1 MSTPVAVA
9 PALRRAA
16 LATATVFAL
25 SGGLA
30 ASWVS
35 RLPTLRDQLD
45 TDTAALGFALL
56 CLGLGSILVMP
67 MTAPLCNRYGSRAV
81 VVAAAVP
88 STVLLVSL
96 VLAPNVVALGAALLG
111 LGACYGS
118 WDVAMNIQG
127 SFVERAADRPWM
139 SRYHACWSVGSIA
152 GAGLGALAA
161 LLGVGVAA
169 HFALVGALVAVGV
182 VVAVRTFVDERS
194 GHATAE
200 PQQNAGRL
208 VNRRLVLLGLIT
220 LCGTTI
226 EGAAADWLGLHI
238 ADDLGGTAAVAAA
251 GYAVF
256 ATAMTTARFA
266 GPPIL
271 TRLGRVTTLRVA
283 GATAGLGVLMAALAN
298 ALPLAM
304 AGAAIWGLGVA
315 LVFPSAMSAGG
326 ETPGRSAA
334 GIATVATI
342 GYGGFLLGPPLIGV
356 LGHQIGLNNALLL
369 LLGLA
374 AIIMILAPASRAPA
388 EPT

>member
-1 MSTPVAVA
+1 MSTSAAVA
-9 PALRRAA
+9 PTLRRAA
-16 LATATVFAL
+16 LATATVFSL

-35 RLPTLRDQLD
+35 RLPTLRDHLH

-56 CLGLGSILVMP
+56 CVGLGSILAMP
-67 MTAPLCNRYGSRAV
+67 MTAPLCTRYGSRRV
-81 VVAAAVP
+81 VTATAVP
-88 STVLLVSL
+88 AAVLLVSL
-96 VLAPNVVALGAALLG
+96 SLVPNVVAMGAALLA

-127 SFVERAADRPWM
+127 SYVERAANRPWM
-139 SRYHACWSVGSIA
+139 SRYHACWSVGSVV
-152 GAGLGALAA
+152 GAGVGALAA
-161 LLGVGVAA
+161 LLGVGVTA
-169 HFALVGALVAVGV
+169 HFVLIAALVAVGV
-182 VVAVRTFVDERS
+182 AVATRTFVDERS
-194 GHATAE
+194 GPATADA
-200 PQQNAGRL
+200 QVATGRL

-271 TRLGRVTTLRVA
+271 SRLGRVATLRLA
-283 GATAGLGVLMAALAN
+283 GLTAGVGVLVAAVASSIPMALV
-298 ALPLAM
+298 
-304 AGAAIWGLGVA
+304 GGAIWGLGIA

-356 LGHQIGLNNALLL
+356 LGHHIGLNNALLL
-369 LLGLA
+369 LLLLA
-374 AIIMILAPASRAPA
+374 AVIVGLAPASRSPA